1 MVQRDDER
9 LIWKYI
15 DGQAS
20 DQEIS
25 DLFYRFEKNAT
36 LRGYFDLVSQIDQN
50 LEQSEPYKISENLKQ
65 KIIESTTTPV
75 LTKKFLT
82 GSMPLG
88 GLRPFVVL
96 HLVLLSIGI
105 VIFMSNLDQFEFSS
119 HLHILQSVVQIS
131 ESPIVRLFLM
141 LSIGF
146 FALLIFDSYLKVRN
160 QGKLTTPV

>member
-9 LIWKYI
+9 LVWKYI

-20 DQEIS
+20 DQETS
-25 DLFYRFEKNAT
+25 DLFHQVEKNAT
-36 LRGYFDLVSQIDQN
+36 LRRYFDLVSQIDQN
-50 LEQSEPYKISENLKQ
+50 LEQSEPYKVSENLKQ
-65 KIIESTTTPV
+65 KIIESTSTPV
-75 LTKKFLT
+75 LTKKILT
-82 GSMPLG
+82 DSMPLG
-88 GLRPFVVL
+88 GLRPFIVL

-105 VIFMSNLDQFEFSS
+105 VIFMSNLDQFEFSN
-119 HLHILQSVVQIS
+119 HLHILQSVVHIS

-146 FALLIFDSYLKVRN
+146 FVLLIFDSYLKVRN